1 MSIALGSPPPSFA
14 LPAVGGEEV
23 SLEALADRAAVAVVF
38 SCNHCPYVRAWED
51 RLNDIA
57 REYAPR
63 GVAVVA
69 INSNDAAS
77 YPADS
82 FEAMGERAREKGF
95 VFPYAQDASQEVA
108 RAYGASRT
116 PEVFLFDRERRL
128 VYHGAID
135 DSTEP
140 EGVRVRYLREALDAV
155 LAGQRPSA
163 AETGVVGCTV
173 KWRR

>member
-1 MSIALGSPPPSFA
+1 MSLALGDPAPPFA
-14 LPAVGGEEV
+14 LPAVGGEQV
-23 SLEALADRAAVAVVF
+23 ALSDLADRAAVAVVF

-57 REYAPR
+57 HDYEPR

-82 FEAMGERAREKGF
+82 FDAMAERAREKGF
-95 VFPYAQDASQEVA
+95 AFPYAQDASQEVA

-116 PEVFLFDRERRL
+116 PEVFLLDGARRL
-128 VYHGAID
+128 AYHGAID

-140 EGVRVRYLREALDAV
+140 EAVRVPYLRQALDAV
-155 LAGQRPSA
+155 LSGQAPPA

>member
-1 MSIALGSPPPSFA
+1 MSLALGAPAPPFA
-14 LPAVGGEEV
+14 LPAVGGEQV
-23 SLEALADRAAVAVVF
+23 ALTDLADRAAVAVVF

-57 REYAPR
+57 RDYAPR

-82 FEAMGERAREKGF
+82 FDAMAERAREKGF
-95 VFPYAQDASQEVA
+95 AFPYAQDASQEVA

-116 PEVFLFDRERRL
+116 PEVFLLDGEGRL
-128 VYHGAID
+128 AYHGAID
-135 DSTEP
+135 DATEP
-140 EGVRVRYLREALDAV
+140 EAVRVPYLRQALDAV
-155 LAGQRPSA
+155 LTGQAPPA

>member
-1 MSIALGSPPPSFA
+1 MSLALGDPAPPFA
-14 LPAVGGEEV
+14 LPAVGGEQV
-23 SLEALADRAAVAVVF
+23 ALEGLADRAAVAVVF

-57 REYAPR
+57 RDYAPR

-82 FEAMGERAREKGF
+82 FDAMAERAREKGF
-95 VFPYAQDASQEVA
+95 AFPYAQDASQEVA

-116 PEVFLFDRERRL
+116 PEVFLLDGAGRL
-128 VYHGAID
+128 AYHGAID

-140 EGVRVRYLREALDAV
+140 ESVRVPYLRQALDAV
-155 LAGQRPSA
+155 LAGQAPPA